1 MLPRSF
7 ALESGSLQSL
17 PSSPRCPTNGCFGS
31 LLSGLESAADP
42 EHVPIRMAKGHLAD
56 VPRISV
62 GGNVTSSPAAT
73 HSLCISSRR
82 PPRPASRPPC
92 RPLRLRLAETWWC
105 SRRGRGLLAPP
116 RKERC
121 KFPCPI
127 QPRQN
132 VGGVPQSHNFFHP
145 HFSNQA
151 NVLARS
157 DTFNIGVRPLAS
169 ITEGG

>member
-7 ALESGSLQSL
+7 VLESGSLQSL

-42 EHVPIRMAKGHLAD
+42 EHVPIRMAKVHLAD

-92 RPLRLRLAETWWC
+92 RPLRLRLAETRWC

-127 QPRQN
+127 QPRQM
-132 VGGVPQSHNFFHP
+132 SEA
-145 HFSNQA
+145 FSPTISSIPTSQTRRTCW
-151 NVLARS
+151 LGRTRS
-157 DTFNIGVRPLAS
+157 ISESDLWLP
-169 ITEGG
+169 